1 MYDRILVPVDGSD
14 ASNHGLDE
22 AIKLGKKLGSRVKLI
37 HVVNELLL
45 LGSDQAYFGYNE
57 LVDSLREGGKK
68 ILATAQARA
77 TAQGVQP
84 ETALIESV
92 GARAADVIVHQAKD
106 WGAPLIV
113 LGGTNGG
120 ILDARAAL
128 GRIDNLA
135 AAAIKQP
142 RLIYQIECRGDIDIA
157 GREIII
163 FEILLCAAGIRD

>member
-57 LVDSLREGGKK
+57 LVESLREGGKK

-77 TAQGVQP
+77 TASP
-84 ETALIESV
+84 N
-92 GARAADVIVHQAKD
+92 GAAPHAIDLSAD
-106 WGAPLIV
+106 
-113 LGGTNGG
+113 
-120 ILDARAAL
+120 RS
-128 GRIDNLA
+128 
-135 AAAIKQP
+135 
-142 RLIYQIECRGDIDIA
+142 
-157 GREIII
+157 
-163 FEILLCAAGIRD
+163 